1 MTPLRVVLDT
11 NVIVSCLLFPGE
23 MRSWLL
29 PAWQAGHVRPLA
41 SRETTA
47 ELIRVLCYPKFSLT
61 SDERTMLLADYL
73 PWCETV
79 DVANPPEVPPCR
91 DPFDR
96 PFLQLAVAAQ
106 ADALVTGD
114 SDLLSLISTFRVPI
128 ITPNALR
135 ERLMPAGW
143 PDNG

>member
-47 ELIRVLCYPKFSLT
+47 ELIRVLCYPKF
-61 SDERTMLLADYL
+61 
-73 PWCETV
+73 
-79 DVANPPEVPPCR
+79 NQG
-91 DPFDR
+91 DP
-96 PFLQLAVAAQ
+96 
-106 ADALVTGD
+106 ADALCVQPVE
-114 SDLLSLISTFRVPI
+114 STRY
-128 ITPNALR
+128 
-135 ERLMPAGW
+135 
-143 PDNG
+143 